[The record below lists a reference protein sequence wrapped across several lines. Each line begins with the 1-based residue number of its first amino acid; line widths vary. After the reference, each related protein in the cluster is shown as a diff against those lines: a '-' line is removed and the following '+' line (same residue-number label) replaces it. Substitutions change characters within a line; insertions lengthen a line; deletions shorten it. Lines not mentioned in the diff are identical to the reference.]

1 MSRIAFN
8 GYLFAQR
15 QTGTM
20 RYAREILMELDC
32 LAKQDEYSLVVPEY
46 AEHVPELKNID
57 VVRYGSIK
65 GSLWEQVDYPK
76 YLKKTCQEGFGFN
89 NTFPIFRPGML
100 VIYDIAYKLYP
111 KFGVSLHGKI
121 SNLYHRLIFLIAAK
135 SKFPIVTDSYFSKY
149 QLIDFYHISPERI
162 TVIGSA
168 WQHFERVSEDIEIIT
183 KLGLSHGNFYFTL
196 GSLSVMKNTNWVIEV
211 AKKNPS
217 EIFVISGGKAL
228 AGQNSIAATSNVI
241 FTGYISDEQI
251 KTLMR
256 NCKAFIYPSIYDGF
270 GLPPLEAL
278 SQGAQVICSNAAC
291 LPEVYGN
298 SVHYIDPYDTDV
310 DLETILAQPIDTAEA
325 VLSKYSWKKSA
336 KRMHS
341 LLESEAGKVHE

>member
-32 LAKQDEYSLVVPEY
+32 LVKQDEFSLVVPEY
-46 AEHVPELKNID
+46 AEHVPELKKIN

-111 KFGVSLHGKI
+111 QFGVSLHGKI
-121 SNLYHRLIFLIAAK
+121 SNLYHRLIFRIAAK
-135 SKFPIVTDSYFSKY
+135 GKFSIVTDSYFSKY
-149 QLIDFYHISPERI
+149 QLIDFYQIAPERI

-168 WQHFERVSEDIEIIT
+168 WQHFERISEDSGVLNT
-183 KLGLSHGNFYFTL
+183 LGLSHGSFYFTL

-211 AKKNPS
+211 ARKNPS
-217 EIFVISGGKAL
+217 EMFVITGGKAL
-228 AGQNSIAATSNVI
+228 AGHNSIAATSNVI

-251 KTLMR
+251 KALMR

-298 SVHYIDPYDTDV
+298 SVHYIDPYDSNV
-310 DLETILAQPIDTAEA
+310 DLDAILACPVDRAEI
-325 VLSKYSWKKSA
+325 VLNKYSWEKSA
-336 KRMHS
+336 RTLYA
-341 LLESEAGKVHE
+341 LLNKK